1 MPEMKTIK
9 FPGSDNVYEVTDA
22 AARQGLEDQAGLIQ
36 GVKNDLKTTNESIQ
50 TLNDEV
56 DGKLQEMQQGINA
69 KMDGAYVDEDGRLVL
84 TANGE
89 IVAGPFEVAGGGGG
103 GGGSSNNAVLTLTNT
118 TGWLAKT
125 VSFGSDCEVTAE
137 WSSVENEIATGA
149 GVMKITVNG
158 AVKHTQNVQQGPIG
172 ANLKDYLSAGSN
184 TVRLTV
190 SDVYGNSRTIAF
202 SINAISLVLERNFDP
217 TPVFTGE
224 FQYIYTP
231 IGAVEKTVHFIL
243 DGTEI
248 GTQTVTASG
257 RQQTYN
263 IPAQSHGSHSIRVYF
278 TAEVEGETVS
288 SNDLYDDVIC
298 AVEGD
303 TTPIIAST
311 FRTTQVE
318 QYTALQIEHRVYDPA
333 SLTAAVTYWA
343 NGNQVANGTVDRTS
357 QIWTYRPDDIGAL
370 TLEIRCGDTK
380 KPFSLTVSE
389 SSVQVEA
396 ETQNL
401 ALYLSSYG
409 RSNNE
414 DNPGVWQSGSI
425 SAQFS
430 GFNWVSD
437 GWQRDEDGNTVL
449 RVGGDARLTIP
460 YNIFGSDFRST
471 GKTIELQFASRDVLN
486 YDAVILSCMSGGRG
500 IEVTAQQANLY
511 SEQSKIGTQYKED
524 QPIRLSFVVEKRSGN
539 RLLLIYLNGIMSG
552 IVQYPTDDD
561 FAQTAPVGISIGSS
575 ECTIN
580 LYNIRVYDNNLTRFQ
595 IVDNW
600 NADKPNAADRVS
612 GYLAN
617 DIFDT
622 YGAVVLEKLPK
633 TLPYLVFQCSSWP
646 QYKGDKKTCSGYYVD
661 PLHPEKSF
669 TFTDAEIDVQGTSS
683 QYYYVKNIKAK
694 YKNGLIVN
702 GLSMTAYAMKEDSI
716 PVSTFTYKTDVA
728 SSEGANNVVLAQ
740 LFNDTSPFVSPAKEA
755 DPRVRQTIDG
765 MPIALF
771 WDSGDGPAFY
781 AKANFNNDKGTP
793 EIFGYKTGDE
803 KWETLNNVSA
813 YAMWQTAADFDS
825 HWKEAFEASY
835 PDGYTNVTK
844 LKALAQW
851 IASTN
856 QAAATNAAITAVTY
870 DGVTY
875 TTDSAACRLAKF
887 KAELED
893 HFVFDSC
900 VNQFVFTEFFL
911 MVDSRTKNSFPTY
924 FADLGKWTWPIY
936 DADTAMGINNEGAL
950 AFGYSLESGDK
961 LPSGADVWNA
971 AGNVFWIN
979 FKAAFPDEIA
989 DEYKRLRLTDAFSF
1003 EAVKKR
1009 FDDHQS
1015 VWPAAMF
1022 NEDGYGKYIKPYEV
1036 EGATMYFEMA
1046 QGAKE
1051 LQRDWWLFNRF
1062 RYMDAKYD
1070 TGDVADDFILMRI
1083 YAEGELD
1090 LVPYADTYLRSKMG
1104 SFVDEVRATR
1114 GTHYTLPCRVDAAND
1129 LETTIYPASL
1139 ISEIADLSPFK
1150 VGQLNLAKA
1159 IKLRRVKIGDGA
1171 SSYSNGNL
1179 TSLTFGPNRLL
1190 RYVDV
1195 RNCPNLAM
1203 AIDMS
1208 GCTNIEELYFDGTSI
1223 TGLSLPN
1230 GGQVK
1235 KVHYPATLKNLTVLN
1250 QRKIAEFT
1258 LPTAAYAGIE
1268 TLRIENSSTLI
1279 PTAEILAVMPTNSRV
1294 RLIGLDWTMDDAEA
1308 VLALYDRLDQMRGLD
1323 ENGNNADKAVVSGTL
1338 HIDSLTGAQLA
1349 EMQSR
1354 YPFITIDY
1362 NHITSYCYFYNYDG
1376 STLLYTAAVA
1386 GGADAVYGGS
1396 TPSKTSTAQY
1406 TYSFVGWSKSPNA
1419 TSADSDALTN
1429 VTADR
1434 KVYAA
1439 FSQTVRTYTVY
1450 FYNGSTLLQTVQNVP
1465 YGGSATYTG
1474 STPTYTGSGDA
1485 ADYEF
1490 SGFQP
1495 TGKGITGNTSCYA
1508 QFKYTGYM
1516 YTGVI
1521 DGGISEY
1528 VDEELTTVGEY
1539 AFKGCTNLSKVEL
1552 PAVTAVKSNAFEGCT
1567 SLAWVDLASATS
1579 LSYMAFS
1586 ACTNLSTLILRNA
1599 SQVCS
1604 FGSGILN
1611 STAISKG
1618 TGYIYVPAVLID
1630 EYKAADGWS
1639 AYASQ
1644 IRAIEDYPE
1653 VWPRLSWGSL
1663 ARHIEAGDYASVYK
1677 IGDLI
1682 PLDMGSEGL
1691 INMQI
1696 AAFNADDLADGSGKA
1711 HISFVSKELL
1721 KTSKRW
1727 NPSRTGDATNG
1738 YTEGTGAIGGWEKSE
1753 LRAYYNNTLLPLIP
1767 SGVAALIKPVTKTQ
1781 DAYDT
1786 AGSKVSQTTTETI
1799 WPPSSPEVE
1808 GSTSLYY
1815 ALFKNTTANRIK
1827 YKVGS
1832 SSASWWWLRS
1842 ANSTSLVCGVGTI
1855 GNYSADSAYNAN
1867 GLALG
1872 FCI

>member
-1 MPEMKTIK
+1 MSDRMKTIR
-9 FPGSDNVYEVTDA
+9 FPGSDKVYKVEDA
-22 AARQGLEDQAGLIQ
+22 EAREAIEQLSNQLDQTNAAIDDTNTAIS
-36 GVKNDLKTTNESIQ
+36 DLSGSVDNRFVA
-50 TLNDEV
+50 V
-56 DGKLQEMQQGINA
+56 DGKLNSKI
-69 KMDGAYVDEDGRLVL
+69 DGAYIDEEERLCL
-84 TANGE
+84 TINGE
-89 IVAGPFEVAGGGGG
+89 LAYGPFEVAGGGGG
-103 GGGSSNNAVLTLTNT
+103 GGGASNNAVLTLANT

-125 VSFGSDCEVTAE
+125 VSHGSSVIVTAQ
-137 WSSVENEIATGA
+137 WSSLEGGISTGA
-149 GVMKITVNG
+149 GSLKVTVNG
-158 AVKHTQNVQQGPIG
+158 SVKLSRNVQQGDITVE
-172 ANLKDYLSAGSN
+172 LKDLLAAGDN
-184 TVRLTV
+184 TVRVTIT
-190 SDVYGNSRTIAF
+190 DVYGNARNLNF

-217 TPVFTGE
+217 SPVFTGE
-224 FQYIYTP
+224 IQYIYTP
-231 IGAVEKTVHFIL
+231 IGAVEKTVHFEL
-243 DGTEI
+243 DGKEI

-257 RQQTYN
+257 RQQTYI
-263 IPAQSHGSHSIRVYF
+263 IPAQPHGSHTIRAYF
-278 TAEVEGETVS
+278 DAVVDEETVT

-298 AVEGD
+298 AVDGNM
-303 TTPIIAST
+303 TPIIASA
-311 FRTTQVE
+311 FRRTEAE
-318 QYTALQIEHRVYDPA
+318 QYETLQIGHRVYDPA
-333 SLTAAVTYWA
+333 NLTAAVTYWA
-343 NGNQVANGTVDRTS
+343 NGKEVASGTVDRTE
-357 QIWTYRPDDIGAL
+357 QMWNYRPDNVGSLA
-370 TLEIRCGDTK
+370 LEIRCGDTV
-380 KPFSLTVSE
+380 KPINLTIDE
-389 SSVQVEA
+389 SSVKIEG

-401 ALYLSSYG
+401 ALHLSSYG

-414 DNPGVWQSGSI
+414 DNPGVWQSGSV
-425 SAQFS
+425 SAAFS

-471 GKTIELQFASRDVLN
+471 GKTIELEFASRDVLN
-486 YDAVILSCMSGGRG
+486 YDAVILSCMNGGRG

-511 SEQSKIGTQYKED
+511 SEQSKIGTQYKEEEH
-524 QPIRLSFVVEKRSGN
+524 IRLSFVVEKRSGN

-575 ECTIN
+575 ECTID
-580 LYNIRVYDNNLTRFQ
+580 LYNIRVYDNNLTRYQ

-600 NADKPNAADRVS
+600 IADTPSAAERVDR
-612 GYLAN
+612 YLVN
-617 DIFDT
+617 DIYDA
-622 YGAVVLEKLPK
+622 YGTVVLDKLPK

-646 QYKGDKKTCSGYYVD
+646 QYKGDKKTCSGYYVY

-683 QYYYVKNIKAK
+683 QYYYIKNIKAK
-694 YKNGLIVN
+694 YKNGLTVN
-702 GLSMTAYAMKEDSI
+702 GVSMTAYAMKDDSI

-740 LFNDTSPFVSPAKEA
+740 LFNDISPFVSPAKEA
-755 DPRVRQTIDG
+755 DPRVRQAIDG

-771 WDSGDGPAFY
+771 WDKGDGLTFY
-781 AKANFNNDKGTP
+781 AKANFNNDKGTS
-793 EIFGYKTGDE
+793 EIFGYKAGDE

-856 QAAATNAAITAVTY
+856 QAAATNAAITAATY

-875 TTDSAACRLAKF
+875 TTDSAAYRLAKF

-971 AGNVFWIN
+971 AGNVFWLN

-1114 GTHYTLPCRVDAAND
+1114 GVHYTLPCRADAAND

-1235 KVHYPATLKNLTVLN
+1235 VVHYPATLKNLTVLN
-1250 QRKIAEFT
+1250 QRKITEFV

-1338 HIDSLTGAQLA
+1338 HVDSLTGAQLA

-1354 YPFITIDY
+1354 YPYITIDY
-1362 NHITSYCYFYNYDG
+1362 QHITSYCYFYNYDG

-1386 GGADAVYGGS
+1386 NGADAVYSGP
-1396 TPSKTSTAQY
+1396 TPTKTSTAQY
-1406 TYSFVGWSKSPNA
+1406 TFSFVGWAKQPNA
-1419 TSADSDALTN
+1419 TAADSDALTA
-1429 VTADR
+1429 VAADR

-1450 FYNGSTLLQTVQNVP
+1450 FYNGSTLLQTVTNVP

-1474 STPTYTGSGDA
+1474 STPVSPDGSAEEYPFEGWNPA
-1485 ADYEF
+1485 
-1490 SGFQP
+1490 P
-1495 TGKGITGNTSCYA
+1495 TNIKGNTSCYA
-1508 QFKYTGYM
+1508 VFGSPAPEFADTDFSLGYGVEWDYSQSATALARIGLASELSDPVPATSLTAAGSSPFDSVM
-1516 YTGVI
+1516 PWSGMKRYNVI
-1521 DGGISEY
+1521 DGVISYSEDDAGFSMTDY
-1528 VDEELTTVGEY
+1528 DTVVYIPEFYYAAYKDESNSKWRWAISPTEKEGFALHPGSGRYIGRYHTSGDSSAVFSKSGVQPLARVTRANFRAYSHNKGDNWWMIDIATWSALQLLYLIEFANFHSQSKLGYGNGSSSQASGSTDAAVYHTYNGGSTTNQYRWIEQPWGRV
-1539 AFKGCTNLSKVEL
+1539 FD
-1552 PAVTAVKSNAFEGCT
+1552 
-1567 SLAWVDLASATS
+1567 WVDGFMASSRACYLGTENGTFADSTVNLKASGVTLPSSGYITGFGYSDKFPWALLPDTASGGSSSSFVPDYVNSYSDSCVLYVGGYYSGGDSYGAFYFSAYYNASATS
-1579 LSYMAFS
+1579 G
-1586 ACTNLSTLILRNA
+1586 
-1599 SQVCS
+1599 S
-1604 FGSGILN
+1604 FGSRLL
-1611 STAISKG
+1611 
-1618 TGYIYVPAVLID
+1618 YIP
-1630 EYKAADGWS
+1630 
-1639 AYASQ
+1639 
-1644 IRAIEDYPE
+1644 
-1653 VWPRLSWGSL
+1653 
-1663 ARHIEAGDYASVYK
+1663 
-1677 IGDLI
+1677 
-1682 PLDMGSEGL
+1682 
-1691 INMQI
+1691 
-1696 AAFNADDLADGSGKA
+1696 
-1711 HISFVSKELL
+1711 
-1721 KTSKRW
+1721 
-1727 NPSRTGDATNG
+1727 
-1738 YTEGTGAIGGWEKSE
+1738 
-1753 LRAYYNNTLLPLIP
+1753 
-1767 SGVAALIKPVTKTQ
+1767 
-1781 DAYDT
+1781 
-1786 AGSKVSQTTTETI
+1786 
-1799 WPPSSPEVE
+1799 
-1808 GSTSLYY
+1808 
-1815 ALFKNTTANRIK
+1815 
-1827 YKVGS
+1827 
-1832 SSASWWWLRS
+1832 
-1842 ANSTSLVCGVGTI
+1842 
-1855 GNYSADSAYNAN
+1855 
-1867 GLALG
+1867 
-1872 FCI
+1872 